1 MKSYQLTAIIVFSLF
16 LLYSCTFTQSYQP
29 ELNAKKTVVID
40 SLKAKYGFEEVSF
53 LGKKVSKDGAK
64 YTSLTVKFINGKTI
78 PADTAQMTG
87 FEKLLGS
94 QIKSIVKNPKEFD
107 TYIILLDKVTV
118 NGNTTNEDYTGHE
131 FRSVDL

>member
-1 MKSYQLTAIIVFSLF
+1 
-16 LLYSCTFTQSYQP
+16 
-29 ELNAKKTVVID
+29 
-40 SLKAKYGFEEVSF
+40 
-53 LGKKVSKDGAK
+53 
-64 YTSLTVKFINGKTI
+64 
-78 PADTAQMTG
+78 
-87 FEKLLGS
+87 LGS

>member
-1 MKSYQLTAIIVFSLF
+1 MKSYQLKAIIVFSLF
-16 LLYSCTFTQSYQP
+16 LLYGCTFTQSYQP
-29 ELNAKKTVVID
+29 EFNAKKTAVID

-64 YTSLTVKFINGKTI
+64 YTSLTVKFINGKTT
-78 PADTAQMTG
+78 PVDTAQLIG

-118 NGNTTNEDYTGHE
+118 NGNTTSEDYTGHE
-131 FRSVDL
+131 FRSGDL